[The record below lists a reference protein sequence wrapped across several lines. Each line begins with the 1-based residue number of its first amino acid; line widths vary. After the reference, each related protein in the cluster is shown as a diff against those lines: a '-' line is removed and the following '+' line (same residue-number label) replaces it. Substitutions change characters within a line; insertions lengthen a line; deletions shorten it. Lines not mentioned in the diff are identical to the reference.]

1 MALEPGRS
9 LGPYR
14 IVSPLG
20 AGGMGEV
27 YRARDP
33 RLERDVAIK
42 VLPEHF
48 ADDADSLARFQAEA
62 KAVAALSHPNIV
74 AIHDTGQQGDRLY
87 VVTEML
93 EGETM
98 RSRLRQGPF
107 GVRKAAEHAARVAE
121 GLAAAHDK
129 GIVHRDIK
137 PENLFLLND
146 GRVKI
151 LDFGLARQDPLL
163 AGEKDLSS
171 SPTAARPTNPGAMIG
186 TVGYLSPE
194 QAKGEPADHRADI
207 FSLGAVLFE
216 MLTGRRAFQGT
227 SPAELL
233 SSVLRDEPPPPS
245 ESDPRI
251 PKALDLIVLHCLEK
265 NPDERFQSARDLAFH
280 LDSLGST
287 SASQRVGAIPLPETR
302 RWQRFV
308 PAGLVALALAGVAFE
323 VGRRVGAGGR
333 GSGAG
338 AAPLSFQQLTDLP
351 GEEGQAQIG
360 PNGTAFVFVSDASGN
375 PDIYLQ
381 RVGGRNPINLTAESP
396 AADTAPSF
404 SPDGERVA
412 FCSDRDGGGIFVMG
426 STGESVKRLTDF
438 GNDPAWS
445 PDGKQIVFS
454 SGDGQN
460 PWSRDALAQLWVVPS
475 SGGEVRQL
483 TTAGDAVQPS
493 WSPGG
498 RRIAFWG
505 LRHDSGQRDI
515 WTIPVDVAGEATP
528 VEVTSDPALDW
539 DPVWSPDGRTLYFAS
554 VRGGSMNL
562 WRVAIDEASGRP
574 RGEPQ
579 PVTTPS
585 RMSGSISLSRD
596 GRQLMFVSSDQ
607 RSTIQRF
614 GLDPATGRVAEPPR
628 PVFQGSRVIYTQDLS
643 PNGEW
648 IVFSTLGVR
657 EDLFVVRSDGTG
669 YRQVTDDAFRDR
681 GPKWSPDG
689 SRIGFYSDRSGRYE
703 TWTIQADGSKLEQ
716 QTKTTGPSRWDTEWS
731 PDGKRLVTTDGVQT
745 WIEDL
750 TKPLAER
757 KAEPL
762 PPLEVRRA
770 LLPRSWSPDGSTLAG
785 DLSFDVSSNSVTLLY
800 SFASRTYRAL
810 PEGRGTPAWLD
821 DSRRLLVARHDRI
834 VLLDTRTGHASP
846 VLAVAAEGISL
857 SRDDRW
863 VTYIEPHSEADVWMA
878 TLPR

>member
-1 MALEPGRS
+1 MSLAAGHR
-9 LGPYR
+9 LGPYE
-14 IVSPLG
+14 ILAPLG

-74 AIHDTGQQGDRLY
+74 AIHDTGQQGDRLF

-93 EGETM
+93 EGETV
-98 RSRLRQGPF
+98 RSRLRQGPI

-163 AGEKDLSS
+163 AGEKDLTS

-186 TVGYLSPE
+186 TVGYLAPE
-194 QAKGEPADHRADI
+194 QARGEVADHRADI

-216 MLTGRRAFQGT
+216 MLTGRRAFHGT

-245 ESDPRI
+245 DTDPRI
-251 PKALDLIVLHCLEK
+251 PKALDLIVQHCLEK
-265 NPDERFQSARDLAFH
+265 GPDERFQSARDLAFH
-280 LDSLGST
+280 LDSLGGSVT
-287 SASQRVGAIPLPETR
+287 QRGALPALPERR
-302 RWQRFV
+302 RWPR
-308 PAGLVALALAGVAFE
+308 LVSLALAALALLGGGIE
-323 VGRRVGAGGR
+323 VGRRIGRGGGGAGSVPR
-333 GSGAG
+333 
-338 AAPLSFQQLTDLP
+338 SFQQLTDLP
-351 GEEGQAQIG
+351 GEERQAQIG
-360 PNGTAFVFVSDASGN
+360 PTGTAFVFVSDASGN

-381 RVGGRNPINLTAESP
+381 RVGGRNPVNLTPDSP

-412 FCSDRDGGGIFVMG
+412 FRSDRDGGGIFVMG

-438 GNDPAWS
+438 GYDPAWS

-475 SGGEVRQL
+475 SGGDVRQL
-483 TTAGDAVQPS
+483 TKEGDAVQPS

-505 LRHDSGQRDI
+505 LRHDSGQRDL
-515 WTIPVDVAGEATP
+515 WTIPVDAAGEPVP
-528 VEVTSDPALDW
+528 VEVTSDPAVDW
-539 DPVWSPDGRTLYFAS
+539 NPVWSPDGRTLFFAS

-585 RMSGSISLSRD
+585 RMSGSISLTRD
-596 GRQLMFVSSDQ
+596 GSRLAYVSSDQ

-614 GLDPATGRVAEPPR
+614 RLDPATGRLAEPPH

-643 PNGEW
+643 PSGEW

-657 EDLFVVRSDGTG
+657 EDLFVVRADGTG
-669 YRQVTDDAFRDR
+669 YRQITDDAFRDR
-681 GPKWSPDG
+681 GPQWSPDG

-703 TWTIQADGSKLEQ
+703 TWTIQPDGSKLEQ
-716 QTKTTGPSRWDTEWS
+716 QTKTTGPSRWDSVWS
-731 PDGKRLVTTDGVQT
+731 PDGKSLATTDGVQT

-750 TKPLAER
+750 TKPLAQR

-762 PPLEVRRA
+762 PPLEVKHA
-770 LLPRSWSPDGSTLAG
+770 LLPRSWSPDGKTLAG
-785 DLSFDVSSNSVTLLY
+785 DLEFYVSPGSVTLLY
-800 SFASRTYRAL
+800 SFASGTYRAL
-810 PEGRGTPAWLD
+810 PEARGTPEWLA
-821 DSRRLLVARHDRI
+821 DSQRLLVAQHDRI
-834 VLLDTRTGHASP
+834 VLVDTRTGRASP
-846 VLAVAAEGISL
+846 VLAVAAQGISL

-878 TLPR
+878 TLEP

>member
-1 MALEPGRS
+1 MSLPAGHR
-9 LGPYR
+9 LGPYE
-14 IVSPLG
+14 ILAPLG

-74 AIHDTGQQGDRLY
+74 AIHDTGQQGDRLF

-93 EGETM
+93 EGETV
-98 RSRLRQGPF
+98 RSRLRQGPI

-146 GRVKI
+146 GRIKI

-163 AGEKDLSS
+163 AGEKDLTS

-186 TVGYLSPE
+186 TVGYLAPE
-194 QAKGEPADHRADI
+194 QARGEVADHRADI

-216 MLTGRRAFQGT
+216 MLTGHRAFKGT

-245 ESDPRI
+245 DTDPRI
-251 PKALDLIVLHCLEK
+251 PKALDLIVQHCLEK
-265 NPDERFQSARDLAFH
+265 GPDERFQSARDLAFH
-280 LDSLGST
+280 LDSLGGSVT
-287 SASQRVGAIPLPETR
+287 QRGVIEPLPQRR
-302 RWQRFV
+302 RWPR
-308 PAGLVALALAGVAFE
+308 PVALALAALALLGGGVE
-323 VGRRVGAGGR
+323 VGRRIGRGGGGAGSVPR
-333 GSGAG
+333 
-338 AAPLSFQQLTDLP
+338 SFQQLTDLP
-351 GEEGQAQIG
+351 GEERQAQIG
-360 PNGTAFVFVSDASGN
+360 PTGTAFVFVSDSSGN

-381 RVGGRNPINLTAESP
+381 RVGGRNPVNLTPDSP

-412 FCSDRDGGGIFVMG
+412 FRSDRDGGGIFVMG

-438 GNDPAWS
+438 GYDPAWS

-460 PWSRDALAQLWVVPS
+460 PWSRDALAQLWLVPS

-483 TTAGDAVQPS
+483 TKGGDAVQPS

-505 LRHDSGQRDI
+505 LRHDSGQRDL
-515 WTIPVDVAGEATP
+515 WTIPADAAGEPVP
-528 VEVTSDPALDW
+528 VEVTSDPAVDW
-539 DPVWSPDGRTLYFAS
+539 NPVWSPDGRTLFFAS

-585 RMSGSISLSRD
+585 RMSGSISLTRD
-596 GRQLMFVSSDQ
+596 GSRLAYVSSDQ

-614 GLDPATGRVAEPPR
+614 RLDPATGRLAEPPR

-643 PNGEW
+643 PSGEW

-657 EDLFVVRSDGTG
+657 EDLFVVRADGTG
-669 YRQVTDDAFRDR
+669 YRQITDDAFRDR
-681 GPKWSPDG
+681 GPQWSPDG

-703 TWTIQADGSKLEQ
+703 TWTIQPDGSKLEQ
-716 QTKTTGPSRWDTEWS
+716 QTKTAGPSRWDSVWS
-731 PDGKRLVTTDGVQT
+731 PDGKSLATTDGVQT

-750 TKPLAER
+750 TKPLAQR

-762 PPLEVRRA
+762 PPLEVKRA
-770 LLPRSWSPDGSTLAG
+770 LLPRSWSPDGNTLAG
-785 DLSFDVSSNSVTLLY
+785 DLDFYVSPNSVTLLY

-810 PEGRGTPAWLD
+810 PEARGTPEWLG
-821 DSRRLLVARHDRI
+821 DSRRLLVAQHDRI
-834 VLLDTRTGHASP
+834 VLVDTLTGRASP
-846 VLAVAAEGISL
+846 VLAVAALGISL
-857 SRDDRW
+857 SRDGRW

-878 TLPR
+878 ALEP